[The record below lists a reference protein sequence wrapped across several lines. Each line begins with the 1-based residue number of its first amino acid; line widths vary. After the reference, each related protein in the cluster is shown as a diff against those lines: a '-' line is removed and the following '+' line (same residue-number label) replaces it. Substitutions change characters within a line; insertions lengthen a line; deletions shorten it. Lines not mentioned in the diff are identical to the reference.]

1 MSIHQEYHHNVT
13 QYDSHHI
20 IPYRNSHTQQQY
32 ITSPLY
38 LSSLLRT
45 ILTRFPGLGI
55 AAMVL
60 RGSYCASASY
70 TMMFPSRPGSDQ
82 TQRRGQID
90 IEKSRD
96 DKKMRQEVR
105 EGEGRGVE
113 AGRGQVELKMSEGVK

>member
-1 MSIHQEYHHNVT
+1 
-13 QYDSHHI
+13 
-20 IPYRNSHTQQQY
+20 
-32 ITSPLY
+32 
-38 LSSLLRT
+38 
-45 ILTRFPGLGI
+45 
-55 AAMVL
+55 
-60 RGSYCASASY
+60 
-70 TMMFPSRPGSDQ
+70 MMFPSRPGSDQ